1 MASVLAPTQPTASS
15 DKVISV
21 SPLLERAD
29 YLSTEDQARL
39 VDAFRFADA
48 AHLGQ
53 SRQSGEPYISHPIA
67 VAEVCTQW
75 RLDADALIAALLHDT
90 VEDCGVTQTQ
100 IAKQFGSNVAM
111 LVEGLTKLD
120 KVSFRNREEAQAE
133 NFRKMLLSMADD
145 VRVILIKLA
154 DRLHNMRTL
163 ASTSVAK
170 RTRVARETL
179 DIYAPIAHRLGLN
192 EIFREFEDLCFDG
205 LYPRRSAVLQKALKA
220 ARGNRK
226 EIIGRIRT
234 QICDQ
239 LPHFGINAVVS
250 GRTKSLYS
258 VYVKMKEKH
267 LSFAEVLDIYGF
279 RVCVSSIPEC
289 YIALG
294 ALHALFKPVPGK
306 FKDYIALPKSNG
318 YQSLHTVVVGPL
330 GTPLEFQIR
339 THQMHQMAE
348 AGVAAHWLYKEH
360 AASVTPLQRKAHEW
374 MQSLLSVQSPDPKD
388 FLDHIKI
395 DLFPDVIYVF
405 TPTGEIRE
413 LPKGS
418 TPVDFAYMVHTD
430 VGNRCTGATIN
441 NEVKPLDTEL
451 RNGDL
456 VRVVTQ
462 PTATPHPGW
471 LGFVR
476 TARARSQIR
485 YNLKTST
492 RERAVAFGRRLLDSA
507 LKALGSP
514 GVDDPSLNWSQ
525 FFHEIPANDR
535 EGLLEAI
542 GLGHLL
548 ANVAARRLLPTP
560 GSSDGDTSPRTRRL
574 TPAAERALQLS
585 MEHLTAQHDL
595 GITVNGSEGTAV
607 QYAPCCHPIAG
618 DTSWGYMRGGAGL
631 LIHRASCGYA
641 RRQRPKDPNRWA
653 DIIWGD
659 PIYRTFE
666 THLNI
671 DVKDAPGALAKVAG
685 AISAS
690 EANIIDLT
698 IERRGGGFSTLKVVL
713 EVRGRTHLAD
723 VLRRVRLTASVNRAV
738 RLLRHS
744 PKESSRL
751 TAGNGHSIDE

>member
-1 MASVLAPTQPTASS
+1 MATVLAPGSS
-15 DKVISV
+15 LPPAAAGVISV

-29 YLSTEDQARL
+29 YLTVEDQARL
-39 VDAFRFADA
+39 VEAFRFADA

-53 SRQSGEPYISHPIA
+53 SRQSGEAYISHPLA

-75 RLDADALIAALLHDT
+75 HLDADALIAALLHDT
-90 VEDCGVTQTQ
+90 VEDCGVTRVQ
-100 IAKQFGSNVAM
+100 IAEQFGSTVAM
-111 LVEGLTKLD
+111 LVEGLTKLE
-120 KVSFRNREEAQAE
+120 KVSFRDREEAQAE

-163 ASTSVAK
+163 SATSAAK
-170 RTRVARETL
+170 RARVARETL
-179 DIYAPIAHRLGLN
+179 EIYAPIAHRLGLN
-192 EIFREFEDLCFDG
+192 EIFREFEDLCFAG
-205 LYPRRSAVLQKALKA
+205 LYPKRASVLQKALKA

-226 EIIGRIRT
+226 EILSKLET
-234 QICDQ
+234 QIREQ
-239 LPHFGINAVVS
+239 LPHFGLQAEVS

-258 VYVKMKEKH
+258 IYLKMKEKR

-279 RVCVSSIPEC
+279 RVYVPTIPEC
-289 YIALG
+289 YVALG

-318 YQSLHTVVVGPL
+318 YQSLHTVVVGPH
-330 GTPLEFQIR
+330 GAPLEFQLR

-348 AGVAAHWLYKEH
+348 AGVAAHWLYKEQT
-360 AASVTPLQRKAHEW
+360 ASVTPLQRKAHEW
-374 MQSLLSVQSPDPKD
+374 MQSLLSVQSRDPKD

-395 DLFPDVIYVF
+395 DLFPDVIYIF

-430 VGNRCTGATIN
+430 VGNQCTGTMIN

-451 RNGDL
+451 RNGDV

-485 YNLKTST
+485 YHLKTST
-492 RERAVAFGRRLLDSA
+492 RERAVAFGRRLLDTA

-548 ANVAARRLLPTP
+548 ANVAARRLLPGP
-560 GSSDGDTSPRTRRL
+560 AGSESEGQPRARRL
-574 TPAAERALQLS
+574 SPAAEQALRLS
-585 MEHLTAQHDL
+585 MEHLTAQQDL

-607 QYAPCCHPIAG
+607 QYAACCHPIAG
-618 DTSWGYMRGGAGL
+618 DNSWGYMRGGAGL

-666 THLNI
+666 THLHV

-690 EANIIDLT
+690 DANIIDLT

-713 EVRGRTHLAD
+713 EVRGRDHLAD
-723 VLRRVRLTASVNRAV
+723 VLRRVRLTASVNRAT

-744 PKESSRL
+744 AKDA
-751 TAGNGHSIDE
+751 TY

>member
-1 MASVLAPTQPTASS
+1 MASVLAQSSASS
-15 DKVISV
+15 PPAIAAEVISV

-29 YLSTEDQARL
+29 YLPPEDQSRIIE
-39 VDAFRFADA
+39 AFRFADA

-53 SRQSGEPYISHPIA
+53 TRQSGEAYISHPLA

-75 RLDADALIAALLHDT
+75 HLDADALIAALLHDT
-90 VEDCGVTQTQ
+90 VEDCGVTRVQ
-100 IAKQFGSNVAM
+100 IAEQFGSTVAM

-120 KVSFRNREEAQAE
+120 KVSFSNREEAQAE

-163 ASTSVAK
+163 SATSAAK
-170 RTRVARETL
+170 RTRIARETIE
-179 DIYAPIAHRLGLN
+179 IYAPIAHRLGLN
-192 EIFREFEDLCFDG
+192 EIFREFEDLCFEG
-205 LYPRRSAVLQKALKA
+205 LYPKRSSVLQKALKA

-226 EIIGRIRT
+226 EILGKLEDQIRG
-234 QICDQ
+234 Q
-239 LPHFGINAVVS
+239 LPNFGLLAEVTS
-250 GRTKSLYS
+250 RTKSLYS
-258 VYVKMKEKH
+258 IYLKMKEKR

-279 RVCVSSIPEC
+279 RVYVPTIPEC
-289 YIALG
+289 YVALG

-318 YQSLHTVVVGPL
+318 YQSLHTVVVGPH
-330 GTPLEFQIR
+330 GAPLEFQIR

-374 MQSLLSVQSPDPKD
+374 MQSLLSVQSRDPKD

-430 VGNRCTGATIN
+430 VGNQCTGAMIN

-451 RNGDL
+451 RNGDV

-492 RERAVAFGRRLLDSA
+492 RERAVAFGRRLLDTA

-514 GVDDPSLNWSQ
+514 GVDDPNLNWSQ

-548 ANVAARRLLPTP
+548 ANVAARRLLPGP
-560 GSSDGDTSPRTRRL
+560 AGIDVDSQPRARRL
-574 TPAAERALQLS
+574 LPAAERALRLS

-607 QYAPCCHPIAG
+607 QYAACCHPIAG
-618 DTSWGYMRGGAGL
+618 DNSWGYMRGGAGL

-666 THLNI
+666 THLHI

-690 EANIIDLT
+690 DANIIDLT

-713 EVRGRTHLAD
+713 EVRGRDHLAD

-738 RLLRHS
+738 RLLRHNA
-744 PKESSRL
+744 KENS
-751 TAGNGHSIDE
+751 D

>member
-1 MASVLAPTQPTASS
+1 MVSVLAPHVAPATAAG
-15 DKVISV
+15 VISV
-21 SPLLERAD
+21 SPLLARAA
-29 YLSTEDQARL
+29 YLHADDQARL
-39 VDAFRFADA
+39 IEAFRFADA

-53 SRQSGEPYISHPIA
+53 SRQSGEPYISHPLA

-90 VEDCGVTQTQ
+90 VEDCGVTQVQ
-100 IAKQFGSNVAM
+100 IAEQFGATVAM
-111 LVEGLTKLD
+111 LVDGLTKLE

-163 ASTSVAK
+163 AATSAVK
-170 RTRVARETL
+170 RTRIARETL
-179 DIYAPIAHRLGLN
+179 EIYAPIAHRLGLN
-192 EIFREFEDLCFDG
+192 EIFREFEDLCFEG
-205 LYPRRSAVLQKALKA
+205 LYPKRSSVLQKALKA

-226 EIIGRIRT
+226 EIIGRLEA
-234 QICDQ
+234 QILEQ
-239 LPHFGINAVVS
+239 LPHFGLNAEVT

-258 VYVKMKEKH
+258 IYLKMKEKH

-279 RVCVSSIPEC
+279 RVYVPTIPEC
-289 YIALG
+289 YITLG

-318 YQSLHTVVVGPL
+318 YQSLHTVVVGPH
-330 GTPLEFQIR
+330 GAPLEFQIR
-339 THQMHQMAE
+339 THTMHQMAE

-374 MQSLLSVQSPDPKD
+374 MQSLLSVQSRDPND

-418 TPVDFAYMVHTD
+418 TPIDFAYMVHTD
-430 VGNRCTGATIN
+430 VGNQCTGATIN

-451 RNGDL
+451 RNGDV

-492 RERAVAFGRRLLDSA
+492 HERAVAFGRRLLDTA

-548 ANVAARRLLPTP
+548 ANVAARRLLPSP
-560 GSSDGDTSPRTRRL
+560 GSDADGQPRARRL

-585 MEHLTAQHDL
+585 MEHLTAQNDL

-607 QYAPCCHPIAG
+607 QYAACCHPIAG

-641 RRQRPKDPNRWA
+641 KRQRPKDPNRWA

-666 THLNI
+666 THLNV

-685 AISAS
+685 AISTS

-713 EVRGRTHLAD
+713 EVRGRVHLAD
-723 VLRRVRLTASVNRAV
+723 VLRRVRLTTSVNRAV
-738 RLLRHS
+738 RLLRHNK
-744 PKESSRL
+744 KESSPSTSR
-751 TAGNGHSIDE
+751 NGHAIDE

>member
-1 MASVLAPTQPTASS
+1 MATGLAPSASPPPVAAG
-15 DKVISV
+15 VISV
-21 SPLLERAD
+21 APLLERAD
-29 YLSTEDQARL
+29 YLSAEDQARL
-39 VDAFRFADA
+39 VEAFRFADA

-53 SRQSGEPYISHPIA
+53 TRQSGEVYISHPLA

-75 RLDADALIAALLHDT
+75 HLDADALIAALLHDT
-90 VEDCGVTQTQ
+90 VEDCGITRVQ
-100 IAKQFGSNVAM
+100 IAEQFGSTVAM
-111 LVEGLTKLD
+111 LVEGLTKLE
-120 KVSFRNREEAQAE
+120 KVSFRDREEAQAE

-163 ASTSVAK
+163 SATSAAK

-192 EIFREFEDLCFDG
+192 EIFREFEDLCFEG
-205 LYPRRSAVLQKALKA
+205 LYPKRASVLQKALKA

-226 EIIGRIRT
+226 EILGKLEAQIRE
-234 QICDQ
+234 Q
-239 LPHFGINAVVS
+239 LPHFGLQAEVTS
-250 GRTKSLYS
+250 RTKSLYS
-258 VYVKMKEKH
+258 IYLKMKEKR

-279 RVCVSSIPEC
+279 RVYVPTIPEC
-289 YIALG
+289 YVALG

-318 YQSLHTVVVGPL
+318 YQSLHTVVVGPH
-330 GTPLEFQIR
+330 GAPLEFQIR

-374 MQSLLSVQSPDPKD
+374 MQSLLSVQSRDPKD

-430 VGNRCTGATIN
+430 VGNQCTGAMIN

-451 RNGDL
+451 RNGDV

-492 RERAVAFGRRLLDSA
+492 RERAVAFGRRLLDTA
-507 LKALGSP
+507 LKALGSH
-514 GVDDPSLNWSQ
+514 GVDDPDLNWSQ
-525 FFHEIPANDR
+525 FFHEIPANNR

-548 ANVAARRLLPTP
+548 ANVAARRLLPGP
-560 GSSDGDTSPRTRRL
+560 AGSESEGQPRARRL
-574 TPAAERALQLS
+574 SPVAEQALRLS

-607 QYAPCCHPIAG
+607 QYAACCHPIAG
-618 DTSWGYMRGGAGL
+618 DNSWGYMRGGAGL

-666 THLNI
+666 THLHV

-690 EANIIDLT
+690 DANIIDLT

-713 EVRGRTHLAD
+713 EVRGRDHLAD

-738 RLLRHS
+738 RLLRHQVKDA
-744 PKESSRL
+744 PY
-751 TAGNGHSIDE
+751 